1 MISFLLKQDED
12 FKSSMES
19 ALWKSIDL
27 NQKKAFDKVLG
38 LILILQKRNFQK
50 YLNQEDDFGL
60 ENQAAEKILEAKR
73 QFKNVLALQIKGI
86 FGRVERKE
94 IVTAEEN
101 LKVKT
106 KNILNKYGRSEDVIE
121 FARLVRDLLGN
132 SWNK

>member
-1 MISFLLKQDED
+1 M
-12 FKSSMES
+12 
-19 ALWKSIDL
+19 
-27 NQKKAFDKVLG
+27 
-38 LILILQKRNFQK
+38 
-50 YLNQEDDFGL
+50 FGL
-60 ENQAAEKILEAKR
+60 GTKEVVIVVCIIIVLFGSSRIPVLTKNLAEAVR
-73 QFKNVLALQIKGI
+73 QIKGI

-106 KNILNKYGRSEDVIE
+106 KYILNQYGRSKDVIE